1 MSCIGLKMAV
11 FGQQKNTWKGWEAS
25 GFGASTSTL
34 RLGGDFP
41 RFLRR
46 KPQHGAPGEVRLLYL
61 LEFSP
66 QLEVSRYNSL
76 IGLVRGAL
84 ADLAGA
90 LKGSIIMSLEIEDTL
105 EAVRKASIP
114 LPWLLQVNL
123 EAKKSFPKELC
134 LTLFLICSSFG
145 PFFSSGLPQWSH
157 PSILH

>member
-1 MSCIGLKMAV
+1 MPEPLSSDLEETFPVSYQESLNTVLQVGTVMEYFAFLLK
-11 FGQQKNTWKGWEAS
+11 S
-25 GFGASTSTL
+25 
-34 RLGGDFP
+34 
-41 RFLRR
+41 
-46 KPQHGAPGEVRLLYL
+46 
-61 LEFSP
+61 SP
-66 QLEVSRYNSL
+66 QLEVLRYNTL
-76 IGLVRGAL
+76 IGLVRSAL

-145 PFFSSGLPQWSH
+145 PFFSSGLPE
-157 PSILH
+157 